1 MNANKFAT
9 YAKLR
14 QRFEKFFNFFEFFQH
29 VEVLFKNKK
38 RTSQFREIRFS
49 VSTSTYQY

>member
-1 MNANKFAT
+1 MRNCG
-9 YAKLR
+9 R
-14 QRFEKFFNFFEFFQH
+14 GFENFFDFFEFFQH

-38 RTSQFREIRFS
+38 RTPQFREIRFS